1 MKDQNQSTN
10 IVPSRNG
17 PHWSSCL
24 VTMLIPAAMK
34 AAPVK
39 YAQNKPPRQPSRH
52 QAGDNAEN
60 EEMVNTETTD
70 EAPKRYGP
78 NPVNLS
84 NTLSHRREPEPPAG
98 RVPAKVRAEPHIGRV
113 SKKTVR
119 VPTLIGFAATLDT
132 SRSSAESRNRIP
144 NRIAVNRARTWA
156 AMLRSAA
163 RRGIPVRYA
172 KNGFPGNQGTP
183 RTASP
188 KRAQIR
194 FSTPKAVIAMP

>member
-119 VPTLIGFAATLDT
+119 VPTLIGFALPWIPQEAAQRAGTEFLTELPSTALGRGPRCSDQLREEG
-132 SRSSAESRNRIP
+132 SR
-144 NRIAVNRARTWA
+144 
-156 AMLRSAA
+156 
-163 RRGIPVRYA
+163 
-172 KNGFPGNQGTP
+172 
-183 RTASP
+183 
-188 KRAQIR
+188 
-194 FSTPKAVIAMP
+194 